1 MGGGPGSSGMMNAL
15 LYEAPCIIGPKGTT
29 KPNKDRWTE
38 SFNLLALDHPIG
50 VGYSYGMS
58 VNNSQAAA
66 EDVLDFLQRF
76 FKLYPN
82 LARSQLVLADGSY
95 GGTYVAHIGSVIH
108 SHNELLARGN
118 SREIPINL
126 ESIVLHNP
134 IFNPLA
140 HYQWLLHYRCFLHQ
154 VHNTTT
160 CQELLGYLGPCLEA
174 IGLAF
179 EESTTVN
186 SVAAQNICLGQ
197 LGAGDTQGVL
207 LEDIRKTC
215 DSDDVFVCYPEY
227 LWASDLFNSAEAKRI
242 LRAPNGLV
250 FEGSSERV
258 GKEFYAAGD
267 IIRPHHKLYEPL
279 LRDGIRILFI
289 IGAQDANCAWPGVL
303 SSIKLLQTP
312 YQREFNSA
320 PDVRWPAR
328 NVTVRKAGP
337 GAAGQLTYAL
347 LEDAGHTVG
356 QDQPVLMKD
365 IVAKFITEVDFF

>member
-1 MGGGPGSSGMMNAL
+1 
-15 LYEAPCIIGPKGTT
+15 
-29 KPNKDRWTE
+29 
-38 SFNLLALDHPIG
+38 
-50 VGYSYGMS
+50 MS

-82 LARSQLVLADGSY
+82 LARYLHSLFYVKFKLSRIYRFRSKLVLADGSY

-134 IFNPLA
+134 IFVRFLLSVSSGKYIQGHCCVQNPLA

-207 LEDIRKTC
+207 LEDIRKTVSGTWLC
-215 DSDDVFVCYPEY
+215 RFQKSQQNQV
-227 LWASDLFNSAEAKRI
+227 
-242 LRAPNGLV
+242 
-250 FEGSSERV
+250 
-258 GKEFYAAGD
+258 
-267 IIRPHHKLYEPL
+267 
-279 LRDGIRILFI
+279 
-289 IGAQDANCAWPGVL
+289 
-303 SSIKLLQTP
+303 
-312 YQREFNSA
+312 
-320 PDVRWPAR
+320 
-328 NVTVRKAGP
+328 
-337 GAAGQLTYAL
+337 
-347 LEDAGHTVG
+347 
-356 QDQPVLMKD
+356 
-365 IVAKFITEVDFF
+365 